1 MKKRFVIAAVSAIA
15 WFVMLPGFAAA
26 QTTGKISGHIE
37 DAETGEPLPGANV
50 IIKGT
55 QLGAAADAN
64 GDYFI
69 INIPPGVYQLEVRMI
84 GYKVV
89 NLEDVRVYVN
99 RTLTADFRME
109 ETVIDGETVTIQAD
123 RISMKKDQTNS
134 IRNISSEDIEILPV
148 ESVGQVV
155 AMQPGVSG
163 SHFRGG
169 RSNEVV
175 YMIDGMKVTES
186 FNHTSRTVDVN
197 PDAVEDIEV
206 ITGTFN
212 AEYGDAMSGVVNIVT
227 KDGGS
232 ELDGSFSG
240 NIGNYMTGNKDVF
253 IGLSD
258 SEFDRIQD
266 YKFNLSGPLFT
277 DKLTFLVDGRYV
289 DNQGH
294 LNGIHRFNVDDY
306 SDYTAADSTLWHT
319 EHTGDN
325 SYVPMNWNKSEV
337 FFGKLTYRPVSALKL
352 ALSTTINDRHG
363 KGYSHGNKYN
373 PFGVPTWSNES
384 MMVTGYINHM
394 LSSSAFYE
402 IKMSFSDYQVGNYLY
417 EDPLDSRYVHDGYS
431 RSNGFST
438 GGQSK
443 GHTKRSEETLNLKVD
458 FSWQL
463 SKSHLLKTGI
473 DASQIELGQ
482 NYRSI
487 QNAYR
492 EQGLDYELVQNP
504 LTGEMEFLYYQP
516 RTYPDSTSYSDIYT
530 HTPFKFAYY
539 IQDKME
545 FESMV
550 VNLGVRF
557 DYFTPDATYPTNYR
571 NPANQLY
578 QVEASRRSQQVEA
591 DPQYQISPRLGL
603 SYQLGSSALLR
614 FSYGHFLQL
623 PPLTYFYRNNAHLVL
638 PPDFNSRM
646 GNPNLKAQKTIQYE
660 VGLWQQLSDYMNLE
674 VAVWYRDIYELVSA
688 TTFTTYDQIR
698 YGLYSNLEYGN
709 ARGFEVKYDFRMQN
723 ISAGI
728 NYTLGYTRG
737 VADNPEMSFNRAGN
751 SMDPVNK
758 MIPMSWDTRHVFN
771 TYVGYNAPK
780 YGATMMFFYNSGDA
794 YTWSPIAQSPLAR
807 INLFP
812 NNQHKPERF
821 SVDLSGYY
829 KIAKIYG
836 MDLQVTLLVYNLLDR
851 LNEHGVN
858 ANTGRAYQAII
869 TESDLISHR
878 SDYHEYEEQIQNP
891 AMFSAPR
898 LVKLGLGITF

>member
-1 MKKRFVIAAVSAIA
+1 MKKRFVIAAVMAIT
-15 WFVMLPGFAAA
+15 WFLLLPGFVAA
-26 QTTGKISGHIE
+26 QTTGKISGKIT
-37 DAETGEPLPGANV
+37 DVKTGEPLPGANV

-55 QLGAAADAN
+55 QLGGAADAK
-64 GDYFI
+64 GDYYI
-69 INIPPGVYQLEVRMI
+69 INVPPGAYQLEVRMI
-84 GYKVV
+84 GYKAV
-89 NLEDVRVYVN
+89 NLENVRVYVN
-99 RTLTADFRME
+99 RTMTADFRLE
-109 ETVIDGETVTIQAD
+109 ETLIEGETVTIQAD
-123 RISMKKDQTNS
+123 RISIKKDQTNS

-175 YMIDGMKVTES
+175 YMIDGMQVTES

-227 KDGGS
+227 KDGGTKF
-232 ELDGSFSG
+232 DGSASG
-240 NIGNYMTGNKDVF
+240 NFGNYLTSNKDVF

-266 YKFNLSGPLFT
+266 YKFNISGPVFT
-277 DKLTFLVDGRYV
+277 DKLTFLLDGRYV
-289 DNQGH
+289 DDLGH
-294 LNGIHRFNVDDY
+294 LNGIYRFNVDDY
-306 SDYTAADSTLWHT
+306 SDYTAADSTQWHT

-325 SYVPMNWNKSEV
+325 SFVPMNWHKSKV
-337 FFGKLTYRPVSALKL
+337 FFGKLTYKPANAIKL
-352 ALSTTINDRHG
+352 ALSTTINEGQG

-373 PFGVPTWSNES
+373 PYGVGGWNNQS
-384 MMVTGYINHM
+384 MMVTGYLNHM

-402 IKMSFSDYQVGNYLY
+402 VKLSYNDYQTGGYLY
-417 EDPLDSRYVHDGYS
+417 EDPLDSRYVHDGYG

-443 GHTKRSEETLNLKVD
+443 GHTKRSEKNLNLKMD

-463 SKSHLLKTGI
+463 SKSHFLKTGV
-473 DASQIELGQ
+473 DVSQIKLDQ
-482 NYRSI
+482 NSKSI

-492 EQGLDYELVQNP
+492 ELGLDYVLELNP
-504 LTGEMEFLYYQP
+504 FTNEYEFLYYEP
-516 RTYPDSTSYSDIYT
+516 KIYPDSTAYSDIYK

-578 QVEASRRSQQVEA
+578 QIEEERRSKFVEA

-603 SYQLGSSALLR
+603 SYQLGSAALLR

-623 PPLTYFYRNNAHLVL
+623 PPLTYFYQNNAHLVL
-638 PPDFNSRM
+638 PPDFSSRM
-646 GNPNLKAQKTIQYE
+646 GNPNLAAQKTIQYE
-660 VGLWQQLSDYMNLE
+660 VGLWQQLSNNMNLE
-674 VAVWYRDIYELVSA
+674 IAVWYRDIYELVSA

-698 YGLYSNLEYGN
+698 YGVYTNLEYGN
-709 ARGFEVKYDFRMQN
+709 ARGFEVKYDLRMQN
-723 ISAGI
+723 INAGI

-737 VADNPEMSFNRAGN
+737 VADNPEMSFNRAGS

-758 MIPMSWDTRHVFN
+758 MIPMAWDTRHVFN
-771 TYVGYNAPK
+771 TYVGYNTKK
-780 YGATMMFFYNSGDA
+780 YGTTATFFYNSGDA
-794 YTWSPIAQSPLAR
+794 YTWSPIGQSPLAR

-812 NNQHKPERF
+812 NNQHKPERY
-821 SVDLSGYY
+821 SVDLNAYY
-829 KIAKIYG
+829 NIAKIYG

-851 LNEHGVN
+851 LNENSVN
-858 ANTGRAYQAII
+858 SNTGRAYQAII

-891 AMFSAPR
+891 AMYSTPR
-898 LVKLGLGITF
+898 IVKLGLGITF